1 MALEVSTNENVIKI
15 VTITLKGRFD
25 AFEAPAIRKIC
36 DEYIANDFIH
46 FVFDLTDISMLDSA
60 GLAVLVSAL
69 KRTRLQNGNVRLVW
83 PKAEDAARILKLTKF
98 DQVFALIKLS
108 EVIPVGF

>member
-1 MALEVSTNENVIKI
+1 
-15 VTITLKGRFD
+15 
-25 AFEAPAIRKIC
+25 
-36 DEYIANDFIH
+36 
-46 FVFDLTDISMLDSA
+46 MLDSA

-69 KRTRLQNGNVRLVW
+69 KRSRLKNGNVRLVW